1 MHALTCYPDCE
12 DAAMPE
18 PTTFSGFDTP
28 KQNWFRMPNEWIDM
42 CAEISSLAE
51 LKVVQYVMRHTW
63 GHQEYGIRKRIS
75 VDEFMN
81 GRWRKNGERMDKGT
95 GLSKPSV
102 ITGLRSSVERGL
114 LIEEVD
120 DSDRARVK
128 KYYSLRMN
136 PESVSEVEDAEE
148 EPSHST
154 ETELQ
159 NDQEDGGVKN
169 LNAGVKNLYPDV
181 KKVYPRGKESLPRTQ
196 KETLER
202 NNKKEIT
209 NNNNGSESTESP
221 VAVVVALASRK
232 IANRVAQQL
241 AEQFPLEYI
250 EEKIAF
256 HDFLVAER
264 PSDIKKPAAWLRSAI
279 ENDYSAPDG
288 FISAADREVLA
299 NEEKRRNEALVVAQE
314 ARQRADVVADQKE
327 REKLRQRLLWLH
339 EKYDTPKDALPFWK
353 AVQEDVK
360 QSAGVATYALIADAY
375 ILTLNGATAQV
386 GTTSTFKLSQL
397 AHPGTQ
403 TQLNRAASRIAK
415 HEVKLA
421 FVLIEGLPE

>member
-1 MHALTCYPDCE
+1 
-12 DAAMPE
+12 MP
-18 PTTFSGFDTP
+18 TSKTFSGFDTP
-28 KQNWFRMPNEWIDM
+28 KQNWFRMPNEWIDI

-51 LKVVQYVMRHTW
+51 VKVVQYVMRHTW

-102 ITGLRSSVERGL
+102 ITGLRSAVERGL

-120 DSDRARVK
+120 NSDRARVK

-136 PESVSEVEDAEE
+136 TERVSEVEDAEE

-154 ETELQ
+154 ETEPQ
-159 NDQEDGGVKN
+159 NDQKESGVKD

-181 KKVYPRGKESLPRTQ
+181 KKVYPRGKESLPRTK

-202 NNKKEIT
+202 NNKKETI
-209 NNNNGSESTESP
+209 NNNKGSTSTESS
-221 VAVVVALASRK
+221 VDAVVVALTSRK

-241 AEQFPLEYI
+241 GQQFPPEYV

-264 PSDIKKPAAWLRSAI
+264 PTDIKKPAAWLRSAI

-288 FISAADREVLA
+288 FISAADRERLA
-299 NEEKRRNEALVVAQE
+299 NEETRRNKARLEAQE
-314 ARQRADVVADQKE
+314 ASQRAIAQAEREE
-327 REKLRQRLLWLH
+327 REKQDQRLRWLH
-339 EKYDTPKDALPFWK
+339 EKHDTPKEAIPFWE

-360 QSAGVATYALIADAY
+360 QSAGMATYALIADAY
-375 ILTLNGATAQV
+375 ILDLNGATAQV
-386 GTTSTFKLSQL
+386 GTTSTFKLKQL

-403 TQLNRAASRIAK
+403 TLLNRAASRIAK
-415 HEVKLA
+415 HEVKLD
-421 FVLIEGLPE
+421 FVLIESLPE